1 MAEEIQAQEAPVV
14 GKPTA
19 EVTEETAKKAVT
31 EETAKPAVTKETAK
45 PAVAKETAKTA
56 VTEETAKPAVEEK
69 KPARSAAAEVL
80 ADETDEVTPVPE
92 ARHRK
97 GGKFMPP
104 GYAHIKSTFN
114 NTIVS
119 ICDSNGGVISWNSA
133 GRAGFKGSRKS
144 TAYAATV
151 IAQGAAKGAIIKG
164 MREVEVCVQGA
175 GAGRESAIRAIQAA
189 GLNITLIKDITPM
202 PHNGCRQ
209 KKRRRV

>member
-1 MAEEIQAQEAPVV
+1 MAEDTQAQKTQAEE
-14 GKPTA
+14 KKA
-19 EVTEETAKKAVT
+19 EVAEETSAETVEK
-31 EETAKPAVTKETAK
+31 TAKPAD
-45 PAVAKETAKTA
+45 
-56 VTEETAKPAVEEK
+56 EEK
-69 KPARSAAAEVL
+69 VAAKSEAAAVL
-80 ADETDEVTPVPE
+80 ADDAEESNPAPD
-92 ARHRK
+92 AKKHRK
-97 GGKFMPP
+97 AGKFMPP

-119 ICDSNGGVISWNSA
+119 ICDANGGVISWSSA
-133 GRAGFKGSRKS
+133 GRSGFKGSRKS

-151 IAQGAAKGAIIKG
+151 IAQNAAKGAVIKG

-209 KKRRRV
+209 RKRRRV

>member
-1 MAEEIQAQEAPVV
+1 MAEEIQAQETPVV
-14 GKPTA
+14 EKPTT
-19 EVTEETAKKAVT
+19 EVTDKTAEEVVEPKTAKKKSV
-31 EETAKPAVTKETAK
+31 VD
-45 PAVAKETAKTA
+45 
-56 VTEETAKPAVEEK
+56 
-69 KPARSAAAEVL
+69 EVL
-80 ADETDEVTPVPE
+80 ADETDEVSAVPDS
-92 ARHRK
+92 RHKK

-104 GYAHIKSTFN
+104 GSAHIKSTFN

-151 IAQGAAKGAIIKG
+151 IAQGAAKGAVVKG